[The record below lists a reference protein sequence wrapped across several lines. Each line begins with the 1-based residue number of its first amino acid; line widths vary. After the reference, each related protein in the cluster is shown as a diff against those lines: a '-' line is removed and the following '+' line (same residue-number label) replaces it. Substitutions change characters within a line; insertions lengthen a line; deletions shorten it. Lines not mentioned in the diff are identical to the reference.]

1 MKSIISL
8 PQKLYD
14 LLRGRFFL
22 IEYRNVLARELRNC
36 KRVLDLGCGPCSCLH
51 KVPPNFYSL
60 GIELFVP
67 SILESRSR
75 GIHTDYCIADVLQL
89 GIKSKSFDC
98 VLAIDLLEHLPKGA
112 GLKFLMDCERI
123 ATKKIVIIT
132 TNGFINTNCPEILEK
147 YGGNLLNIHQSGWSV
162 EELNNMGY
170 RCAGISGL
178 KYIQYGDNQIKW
190 RPKLFWMVVVD
201 LSRSLVRFFPKTAFQ
216 IVAVKEL

>member
-14 LLRGRFFL
+14 LLRGRLFL
-22 IEYRNVLARELRNC
+22 NEYKNVLAWELRDC

-51 KVPPNFYSL
+51 QILPHFYSL
-60 GIELFVP
+60 GIDLFVP

-75 GIHTDYCIADVLQL
+75 RIHTDYCIDDVVQL
-89 GIKSKSFDC
+89 GIRSKSFDC
-98 VLAIDLLEHLPKGA
+98 VLAIELLEHLPKDA
-112 GLKFLMDCERI
+112 GLKLLRDCERI

-132 TNGFINTNCPEILEK
+132 PNGFVNTNCPEILEK
-147 YGGNLLNIHQSGWSV
+147 YGGNILNIHQSGWSV

-178 KYIQYGDNQIKW
+178 KYIQYSDNQIKW
-190 RPKLFWMVVVD
+190 YPRLLWTVVVD
-201 LSRSLVRFFPKTAFQ
+201 LSRWLVRFFPKMAFQ
-216 IVAVKEL
+216 IVGVKEL